1 MKVAGNSFQLG
12 QLGIQ
17 RGLRQLNEAASTI
30 ARNDSGTVET
40 NKALISLIE
49 SRQQVEA
56 SVRVMERTN
65 RALDSLIDSTI

>member
-17 RGLRQLNEAASTI
+17 RGLRQLREAASTI
-30 ARNDSGTVET
+30 ARNDSGAIET
-40 NKALISLIE
+40 NNALISLIE

-65 RALDSLIDSTI
+65 RALDLLINLTS